1 MPGNFYIATH
11 EYEDIVIAL
20 KMEGYVF
27 DFSYRIHHLSFGNA
41 DDFNYIAKKFPDVL
55 LEHPADGLE
64 GSPKL
69 DVSGNPLGFKTNFYL
84 VAVPSYFQKNI
95 GFRYHVYQLISN
107 FEQVFEEKKR

>member
-1 MPGNFYIATH
+1 MDENQGCNFHGFFKVYRVPGNFYIATH
-11 EYEDIVIAL
+11 EYEDIVMAL

-64 GSPKL
+64 G
-69 DVSGNPLGFKTNFYL
+69 
-84 VAVPSYFQKNI
+84 
-95 GFRYHVYQLISN
+95 
-107 FEQVFEEKKR
+107 